1 MIRWFLMA
9 IMCWTISQAD
19 ASPDT
24 KDSLSFA
31 EAREII
37 LSGNAGLRSAKTEID
52 AAKAGVHQAGTF
64 PNPDIEV
71 SLEKF
76 GADEI
81 EASVGQTFELGGKR
95 KHRTEAA
102 QIEVD
107 VLVNAGEI
115 ARLELE
121 AEIIRRFIPI
131 ATTTHKMDVLDS
143 IIKITESTRDQIQRR
158 VEAGGARTTDLVRI
172 EIDIEQLQ
180 LERKELLLENK
191 QARMKFAA
199 LGSSQNFSLI
209 NVTGELN
216 HESSIPDLKTLQ
228 NAIDK
233 NPVIMAYVIE
243 QKKLEVERRQL
254 SADASPDLN
263 LSMGY
268 LRNNEANSNSP
279 TFGLSMSVPLFN
291 RNTAAQK
298 QAELRQK
305 ASGEQR
311 ENAYRLLMADIEGIH
326 SQLEAIDLKLNSLQS
341 SIVPKAR
348 KVYETLQE
356 YYSAGSASFLDIA
369 EAQAEMLRLRLEL
382 LDILQERAE
391 KLTDLMQMTSINLQI
406 VK

>member
-180 LERKELLLENK
+180 LERKELLLENE

-228 NAIDK
+228 NAVDK

>member
-1 MIRWFLMA
+1 MIRWFLMP

-228 NAIDK
+228 NAVDK

>member
-1 MIRWFLMA
+1 
-9 IMCWTISQAD
+9 
-19 ASPDT
+19 
-24 KDSLSFA
+24 
-31 EAREII
+31 
-37 LSGNAGLRSAKTEID
+37 
-52 AAKAGVHQAGTF
+52 
-64 PNPDIEV
+64 
-71 SLEKF
+71 
-76 GADEI
+76 
-81 EASVGQTFELGGKR
+81 
-95 KHRTEAA
+95 
-102 QIEVD
+102 
-107 VLVNAGEI
+107 
-115 ARLELE
+115 
-121 AEIIRRFIPI
+121 
-131 ATTTHKMDVLDS
+131 
-143 IIKITESTRDQIQRR
+143 QIQRR

-228 NAIDK
+228 NAVDK

-305 ASGEQR
+305 AS
-311 ENAYRLLMADIEGIH
+311 
-326 SQLEAIDLKLNSLQS
+326 
-341 SIVPKAR
+341 
-348 KVYETLQE
+348 
-356 YYSAGSASFLDIA
+356 
-369 EAQAEMLRLRLEL
+369 
-382 LDILQERAE
+382 
-391 KLTDLMQMTSINLQI
+391 
-406 VK
+406 

>member
-228 NAIDK
+228 NAVDK

>member
-1 MIRWFLMA
+1 MP

-228 NAIDK
+228 NAVDK

>member
-1 MIRWFLMA
+1 MVPHGHNVL
-9 IMCWTISQAD
+9 TISRQMHLL
-19 ASPDT
+19 T

-228 NAIDK
+228 NAVDK

-243 QKKLEVERRQL
+243 QKKLEVERRQQCGCFTGPE
-254 SADASPDLN
+254 S
-263 LSMGY
+263 SMGY
-268 LRNNEANSNSP
+268 LRNNEANSIH
-279 TFGLSMSVPLFN
+279 
-291 RNTAAQK
+291 
-298 QAELRQK
+298 
-305 ASGEQR
+305 
-311 ENAYRLLMADIEGIH
+311 LLLIV
-326 SQLEAIDLKLNSLQS
+326 NVCS
-341 SIVPKAR
+341 S
-348 KVYETLQE
+348 
-356 YYSAGSASFLDIA
+356 FCW
-369 EAQAEMLRLRLEL
+369 EL
-382 LDILQERAE
+382 LLRNRQNSGRRLPESRG
-391 KLTDLMQMTSINLQI
+391 KMLT
-406 VK
+406 VC